1 MQSRNRLF
9 DDAAKLAGGAIGTLA
24 GMRREIEALVRQ
36 QIERFMAGMD
46 LVTRDEFDAV
56 KAMAA
61 KAREEQ
67 EALEGRVAALETA
80 LAAGDG
86 KKPAQRS
93 GGRKPASGSGKGAGQ
108 KS

>member
-9 DDAAKLAGGAIGTLA
+9 DDAAKLAGGAIGTLT

-67 EALEGRVAALETA
+67 EALGDRVATLEAA
-80 LAAGDG
+80 LAAGGG
-86 KKPAQRS
+86 KKPAPRS
-93 GGRKPASGSGKGAGQ
+93 GGRKPASGSGKGTGQ

>member
-61 KAREEQ
+61 RAREEQ
-67 EALEGRVAALETA
+67 EALEAA

-86 KKPAQRS
+86 KKPAQRT
-93 GGRKPASGSGKGAGQ
+93 GGRKPASGSGKGAGK